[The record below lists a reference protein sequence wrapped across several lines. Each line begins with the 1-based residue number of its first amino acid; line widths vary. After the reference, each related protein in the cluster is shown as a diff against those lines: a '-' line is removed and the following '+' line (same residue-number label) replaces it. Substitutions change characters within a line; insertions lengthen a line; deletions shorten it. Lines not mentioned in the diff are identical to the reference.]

1 MAVSIQ
7 IEPESCTFFFFFCKD
22 HPSASAKVCLEMTKF
37 ANLKKQATPQ
47 KLNAF
52 FWAVGGEGFYR
63 GVMAVTPVIS

>member
-37 ANLKKQATPQ
+37 ANLKKKATPQ

-52 FWAVGGEGFYR
+52 LWAVGGEGFYR